1 MIPTESLA
9 IGSALRW
16 IALALC
22 SVFVFAV
29 VLIIAG
35 EAIFRRLQRK
45 AIERS
50 LNKVEWH
57 KLVGAILLTF
67 LLPTTFTAQLAYAG
81 QTTQTPPAVKSAV
94 QYQKLFAVTSGIMVQ
109 FPKVCKTDECGSL
122 ATEGAALIADA
133 QTKHQKGLLVDAE
146 RATFHDNL
154 DSVLT
159 RTIAAIRANRNATT
173 TAKVKLPDGLT
184 CPAVGVLVERTQSKT
199 KSVVFDQDRCDLC
212 YEVFE
217 QLAEIC
223 ALYTIVSPD
232 AALICLASATLQF
245 GHCLKEFCG
254 GA

>member
-1 MIPTESLA
+1 MHHAPYSSCGDRRDQTGKQKFSKN
-9 IGSALRW
+9 
-16 IALALC
+16 
-22 SVFVFAV
+22 
-29 VLIIAG
+29 
-35 EAIFRRLQRK
+35 EA
-45 AIERS
+45 A
-50 LNKVEWH
+50 
-57 KLVGAILLTF
+57 
-67 LLPTTFTAQLAYAG
+67 P
-81 QTTQTPPAVKSAV
+81 
-94 QYQKLFAVTSGIMVQ
+94 TSGSSSTFPSMVQ
-109 FPKVCKTDECGSL
+109 LPRVCKTDECGSL

-159 RTIAAIRANRNATT
+159 RTIAAIRANRKTTT
-173 TAKVKLPDGLT
+173 TAKVKLPDGFT
-184 CPAVGVLVERTQSKT
+184 CPAQPKT

-212 YEVFE
+212 YEMFE

>member
-35 EAIFRRLQRK
+35 DAIFRRLQRR

-81 QTTQTPPAVKSAV
+81 QTTQTLPAVKSTV

-109 FPKVCKTDECGSL
+109 LPKVCKTDECGSL

-159 RTIAAIRANRNATT
+159 RTIAAIRANRNTTT
-173 TAKVKLPDGLT
+173 TATVKLPDGLT
-184 CPAVGVLVERTQSKT
+184 CPAQSKT
-199 KSVVFDQDRCDLC
+199 KSVVFDQDRCELC